1 MLNFVLALNNNLS
14 DYKGPSLVSLFL
26 YLFLFLV
33 ILLMA
38 YMTTKLVSKNY
49 VRNYGNNMEIIEKM
63 PLGVEKNLLIIRV
76 GEGYYLVSNDKTGIR
91 KIDKLESFFPSA
103 KPQEENIVSNSFNE
117 ILSKYR
123 K

>member
-1 MLNFVLALNNNLS
+1 MLNFVLALNSNIS

-38 YMTTKLVSKNY
+38 YFTTRIVSKNY
-49 VRNYGNNMEIIEKM
+49 AKNYGNNIEIVDKLG
-63 PLGVEKNLLIIRV
+63 LGVEKNLLIIRV
-76 GEGYYLVSNDKTGIR
+76 GIEYYLISNDKTGIR
-91 KIDKLESFFPSA
+91 KIDNLENFVPSNNS
-103 KPQEENIVSNSFNE
+103 KEENKVTNSFNE